1 MCCKMMDNFLVPLNH
16 VFFFHIPIGSM
27 YEIIT
32 HIWLMLVV
40 DVGKYIMIMDSMGVD
55 DSYYTLQF
63 HVDT

>member
-1 MCCKMMDNFLVPLNH
+1 
-16 VFFFHIPIGSM
+16 
-27 YEIIT
+27 
-32 HIWLMLVV
+32 MLVV